1 MNTSSGC
8 DSVSVRR
15 VAALFVSLLQ
25 PCLSSEKNVPLLAI
39 LFQTKLSYHTRV
51 AEAFGILAGVV
62 GVLDVGSRVSKRLR
76 SLRRAWKNAPREI
89 LQLQNE
95 ITDFRVL
102 LCYTRDLCDAADG
115 CSEEDLSKSLER
127 HLTSANACLDSLER
141 LLNDDN
147 LKEISK
153 MRYWWIRRKNAVIL
167 ERNRLNE
174 AHRSIK
180 MLCDVFNG
188 KQGSRIKMELI
199 SIHNDLNAAQGQGH
213 ETFETLHGVLTRVLA
228 GIEHISHQQTSLE
241 TTIANTLEPQTR
253 EFISAGHAE
262 EPSAS
267 GTSSPS
273 AAANFSIWVSYRNDS
288 CKRSCVCSC
297 HLVNTTQSRW
307 STSRLLRKYVGF
319 FFASYTGL
327 PTWAP
332 PCDVGGCTR
341 LESKTYKFRYEF
353 PQWLLGL
360 FMHLIIQTHH
370 KSLVPKVKLRLMQR
384 PPLVHGSLLRSILL
398 RNCDEAR
405 RILIDNPEAAFS
417 QVPDTGDTALH
428 LIQAKPRY
436 FDSCFVTLLIRS
448 GCDVQQ
454 ENDLGITS
462 GSIIAATM
470 LLRQSATAISLA
482 ISEVFPIATLI
493 DNLDLSRITKII
505 LGIQQGDLQSAL
517 ANLPPWD
524 SLVSGLDGAGCTPLH
539 SAAVSNHKEAIELL
553 VRHGIDVN
561 IPNIYGKTALEASMS
576 RIEPG

>member
-1 MNTSSGC
+1 
-8 DSVSVRR
+8 
-15 VAALFVSLLQ
+15 
-25 PCLSSEKNVPLLAI
+25 
-39 LFQTKLSYHTRV
+39 
-51 AEAFGILAGVV
+51 
-62 GVLDVGSRVSKRLR
+62 
-76 SLRRAWKNAPREI
+76 
-89 LQLQNE
+89 
-95 ITDFRVL
+95 
-102 LCYTRDLCDAADG
+102 
-115 CSEEDLSKSLER
+115 
-127 HLTSANACLDSLER
+127 
-141 LLNDDN
+141 
-147 LKEISK
+147 
-153 MRYWWIRRKNAVIL
+153 
-167 ERNRLNE
+167 
-174 AHRSIK
+174 
-180 MLCDVFNG
+180 
-188 KQGSRIKMELI
+188 MELI

-288 CKRSCVCSC
+288 CKRSC
-297 HLVNTTQSRW
+297 
-307 STSRLLRKYVGF
+307 
-319 FFASYTGL
+319 
-327 PTWAP
+327 
-332 PCDVGGCTR
+332 
-341 LESKTYKFRYEF
+341 
-353 PQWLLGL
+353 
-360 FMHLIIQTHH
+360 
-370 KSLVPKVKLRLMQR
+370 R